1 MKRRPSPLLWLLGFT
16 VLVAVVWYVLMP
28 RRAFGTFLHGVA
40 TNDVA
45 AIDRSVDLPVLRA
58 NFTRD
63 FGVVLAR
70 DGHSDPVHRAA
81 LVAML
86 VDSMS
91 TPQGLEQLVASFSA
105 EPTSDAGPDDGP
117 GLVPTTHF
125 SYRSPVRVDVSIH
138 PVGVP
143 PDQAGI
149 YTFTLH
155 GTRWELTRIWS
166 ERLAKLTPGS

>member
-1 MKRRPSPLLWLLGFT
+1 MNRRTSPLGWLVGCT
-16 VLVAVVWYVLMP
+16 VAVGAVWYVVMP

-45 AIDRSVDLPVLRA
+45 AVDRSVDFPALRD
-58 NFTRD
+58 NFRRD
-63 FGVVLAR
+63 FAAVLQRNDHGNSAQT
-70 DGHSDPVHRAA
+70 AA
-81 LVAML
+81 LIAML

-91 TPQGLEQLVASFSA
+91 TPHGLEELVASFSA
-105 EPTSDAGPDDGP
+105 EPGDNSATQGGP

-125 SYRSPVRVDVSIH
+125 SYRSPMRVDVSIH

-143 PDQAGI
+143 ADQAGI
-149 YTFTLH
+149 YTFRLH

-166 ERLAKLTPGS
+166 ERLAKLAGT